1 MGLRKGTH
9 ACTRSALTA
18 SWLAVRLRS
27 RSLAR
32 SLVQK
37 NGAGKH
43 TNNTGD
49 QVLEATWQNNLRDGE
64 ASLSINNG
72 APIKIFWREG
82 RMELP
87 TYTVL
92 PPPVPSIKEITRL

>member
-27 RSLAR
+27 R